1 MVYPREIL
9 INKNVQVFYG
19 NFRLEANMMI
29 FFSSSNMESFGWFLT
44 LHQELRFFLSL
55 VWQEQIYIDKR
66 KKVGAIW
73 NKIGN
78 HWFFNISVAKISMFL
93 PSLFFCSQR
102 FQHFFKFLPRQ
113 KGKRK
118 FSRIITLKQDILIQM
133 IVNSWKSYILEA
145 NQEINMEA
153 IFAVMRTT

>member
-1 MVYPREIL
+1 MWYIQGRFWSIRTSRYFMETLDSRRI
-9 INKNVQVFYG
+9 Y
-19 NFRLEANMMI
+19 I

-44 LHQELRFFLSL
+44 LHQEIRFFLSL

-102 FQHFFKFLPRQ
+102 FQHFFKFLPRE

-118 FSRIITLKQDILIQM
+118 FSRIITL
-133 IVNSWKSYILEA
+133 NAGYSYSNDCEFMKI
-145 NQEINMEA
+145 IH
-153 IFAVMRTT
+153 TGS